1 MKKEDRRRLFKSL
14 ADVSTIGISIA
25 ASIFVGFFI
34 GYYLDNYLFGGRT
47 KPWLTV
53 IFLIF
58 GVIAGFRNLVRIAK
72 RKDL

>member
-1 MKKEDRRRLFKSL
+1 MKEDLKRLFRL
-14 ADVSTIGISIA
+14 IGDVSTIGIAIA
-25 ASIFVGFFI
+25 ASVFIGFFI
-34 GYYLDNYLFGGRT
+34 GYALDEYLFGGRT

-58 GVIAGFRNLVRIAK
+58 GVIAGFRNLVRLAR